1 MLLSPMRY
9 KDYTWPHNP
18 RVYTIDYRRTMAVQ
32 KVPFGGYLLQD
43 LGQELR
49 VMEGEGEFAGEGAY
63 REFQKLASVF
73 YDRGPGLL
81 VHPLW
86 QAANTYFVSLRL
98 EQEPR
103 PDYIRYSFAFWEEGN
118 GSSGV
123 PERVVESAVQ
133 GGGEAPGQA
142 GGQAVRHRVAKGE
155 TLWALAERY
164 GLTLAELV
172 ALNPQIKNPNLIRVG
187 EEVRV
192 R

>member
-1 MLLSPMRY
+1 
-9 KDYTWPHNP
+9 
-18 RVYTIDYRRTMAVQ
+18 
-32 KVPFGGYLLQD
+32 
-43 LGQELR
+43 
-49 VMEGEGEFAGEGAY
+49 
-63 REFQKLASVF
+63 
-73 YDRGPGLL
+73 
-81 VHPLW
+81 
-86 QAANTYFVSLRL
+86 
-98 EQEPR
+98 
-103 PDYIRYSFAFWEEGN
+103 
-118 GSSGV
+118 
-123 PERVVESAVQ
+123 VVESAVQ